1 MESHQLTSMIAMA
14 NQIAA
19 NLPHDQSQEECDK
32 AVANHLQR
40 FWSRGM
46 KEQIRDYLTQGGEGL
61 SDGAKRAL
69 ALI

>member
-1 MESHQLTSMIAMA
+1 MESHQLTSMISMA

-19 NLPHDQSQEECDK
+19 NLPHDQSQDECDK
-32 AVANHLQR
+32 AVASHLQR

-46 KEQIRDYLTQGGEGL
+46 KEQIRAHLAAGGEGL
-61 SDGAKRAL
+61 SEGAKRAL

>member
-1 MESHQLTSMIAMA
+1 MDSHQLTSMISMA

-32 AVANHLQR
+32 AVANHLKR

-46 KEQIRDYLTQGGEGL
+46 KQQIRDHLSAGGAGL
-61 SDGAKRAL
+61 SDDAKRAL

>member
-1 MESHQLTSMIAMA
+1 MESHQLSSMITMA

-46 KEQIRDYLTQGGEGL
+46 KEQIRSHLAAGGEGL
-61 SDGAKRAL
+61 TDDAKRAL